1 MKGREIEREGRGEEY
16 ELRQKERKRDRK
28 RERERDKKRE
38 RKKQKEI
45 ERKREREKME
55 ECELIASQKVTNKRI
70 LTFVII
76 FRCNSSALKV
86 SDSSSSLVGKGL
98 FILTA

>member
-1 MKGREIEREGRGEEY
+1 MCVCVRERERERE
-16 ELRQKERKRDRK
+16 RERKRK
-28 RERERDKKRE
+28 RERE
-38 RKKQKEI
+38 KEI

>member
-1 MKGREIEREGRGEEY
+1 
-16 ELRQKERKRDRK
+16 
-28 RERERDKKRE
+28 
-38 RKKQKEI
+38 
-45 ERKREREKME
+45 ME

-76 FRCNSSALKV
+76 FRCNSSALKIG
-86 SDSSSSLVGKGL
+86 DSSSSLVGKGL